1 MNKTA
6 YEKLKMDIQ
15 AYCHD
20 NALQGRFAAFKL
32 LVVVDFWPVFYYRL
46 LEFCR
51 EQNTAF
57 RLILKRLLVVFKPLV
72 NGLSGARISPDA
84 IIGGGFLLHQSVGV
98 VIAAGSVI
106 GENCTFF
113 SGSCVV
119 YKANF
124 GWSGAPVIGDNVK
137 IMLGAKVVGA
147 VRIGNDSFIGA
158 NAVVT
163 SDVPAYSIA
172 IGVPAKTKPR
182 RDAPVLGE

>member
-20 NALQGRFAAFKL
+20 NALQGRFAAYKL

-51 EQNTAF
+51 EQDTAF

-119 YKANF
+119 YKANRQ
-124 GWSGAPVIGDNVK
+124 GNASPVIGDNVSL
-137 IMLGAKVVGA
+137 MLGSKVLGSVK
-147 VRIGNDSFIGA
+147 IGDNVIIGA
-158 NAVVT
+158 NAVVLK
-163 SDVPAYSIA
+163 DVPENSMAV
-172 IGVPAKTKPR
+172 GVPAR
-182 RDAPVLGE
+182 VIDI